1 MAVDITKLLEE
12 LQKKISSADSNSSEN
27 DLYYMIKAVSRG
39 DGTSL
44 SVYDS
49 AGELPSSP
57 GPSIS
62 KKTLGYVN
70 SNSFLHKKEST
81 WQELAT
87 YPPFRLQG
95 TNKGYSA
102 GGINTVGA
110 TFFPPPRPG
119 FPISY
124 STTQIESFPF
134 AGGATHT
141 IIYTNA
147 LSSTHKSSHSSE
159 SHGYAVEFDG
169 VAAKFAFT
177 GETGIGVIQNMG
189 PFVGPAPSP
198 VPHEDLVVN
207 GSFGNFA
214 AGYTVASAGAS
225 HAINKFPYAAEDV
238 ATSVGTLSDTSREH
252 FTGVSSLDHGYLV
265 GGIDPS
271 GPTSYD
277 TISRFSF
284 YSSGNDTDVGDLSYA
299 NYFPSKQGVSSAENG
314 YVMQWTYADN
324 PLSYIEKF
332 PFSSSVSTTN
342 LSPYGTAIRGAEGL
356 QSTTNGYFSGGE
368 YWRPTPPSPNM
379 LSSTLV
385 FPFASETASFTGSFD
400 TTNRAYPSSIPVGR
414 RYHNTWSN

>member
-12 LQKKISSADSNSSEN
+12 LQKKISAADSNSSDN

-39 DGTSL
+39 DGSSL

-57 GPSIS
+57 GPSSS

-81 WQELAT
+81 WQELST
-87 YPPFRLQG
+87 YPTFRLQG
-95 TNKGYSA
+95 TNKGYTA
-102 GGINTVGA
+102 GGAQPIA
-110 TFFPPPRPG
+110 APFFPPPQPS
-119 FPISY
+119 PVTY
-124 STTQIESFPF
+124 TTNHIESFPF
-134 AGGATHT
+134 ASGTSYT
-141 IIYTNA
+141 IIDT
-147 LSSTHKSSHSSE
+147 TVFTGGGQRSSHSSE
-159 SHGYAVEFDG
+159 THGYTVDFGG
-169 VAAKFAFT
+169 VTSKFAFT
-177 GETGIGVIQNMG
+177 GETGVGAVPNIS
-189 PFVGPAPSP
+189 PFAGPSP
-198 VPHEDLVVN
+198 NPTN

-225 HAINKFPYAAEDV
+225 HAINKFPYAAEDGV
-238 ATSVGTLSDTSREH
+238 TSVGTLSDTSRGG

-271 GPTSYD
+271 GPTKYD

-299 NYFPSKQGVSSAENG
+299 NYFPSKQGVSSTENG
-314 YVMQWTYADN
+314 YVMQWTKSTPTVPGD

-342 LSPYGTAIRGAEGL
+342 LSPYGTATEGAEGL
-356 QSTTNGYFSGGE
+356 QSTTYGYFSGGE
-368 YWRPTPPSPNM
+368 MDRLSPPGNDFRSSAH
-379 LSSTLV
+379 LS
-385 FPFASETASFTGSFD
+385 FPFASETASFTNSFD
-400 TTNRAYPSSIPVGR
+400 TTDRAFPSTTGQGR
-414 RYHNTWSN
+414 RSHSAWQN